1 MCFSLQACVAVL
13 WMSIILPPEV
23 LTKIFSYLPQRD
35 LLTTIKTVCHYW
47 NEVAFSSSLW
57 KTIDV
62 ICSTDDELDIYLQ
75 NIAHYKDFVQNLLIK
90 SAHQMKFFD
99 SRKNRNLSNLRN
111 LEITN
116 HQLEDFKF
124 YKSISD
130 LTPGVLAIEFSISK
144 SADTF
149 GCLSVLRDFAIPICK
164 KRIQLR

>member
-90 SAHQMKFFD
+90 SAHQM
-99 SRKNRNLSNLRN
+99 
-111 LEITN
+111 
-116 HQLEDFKF
+116 
-124 YKSISD
+124 
-130 LTPGVLAIEFSISK
+130 
-144 SADTF
+144 
-149 GCLSVLRDFAIPICK
+149 
-164 KRIQLR
+164 